1 MVLDMAPQDRLGAYT
16 GLYYLAAQ
24 SSAIAGPIMAGQIIQ
39 IFNNNYG
46 MAFIYGSVTLVIALG
61 FMLPVKRG
69 EAILE
74 S

>member
-1 MVLDMAPQDRLGAYT
+1 
-16 GLYYLAAQ
+16 
-24 SSAIAGPIMAGQIIQ
+24 
-39 IFNNNYG
+39 

>member
-1 MVLDMAPQDRLGAYT
+1 
-16 GLYYLAAQ
+16 
-24 SSAIAGPIMAGQIIQ
+24 MAGQIIE

-46 MAFIYGSVTLVIALG
+46 VGFIYGSITLLIALI

-69 EAILE
+69 EAITD

>member
-1 MVLDMAPQDRLGAYT
+1 MVDMAPQDRLGTYT
-16 GLYYLAAQ
+16 GLYYLASQ
-24 SSAIAGPIMAGQIIQ
+24 SSAIVGPIMAGKIIE

-46 MAFIYGSVTLVIALG
+46 VGFIYGSITLIIALF

-69 EAILE
+69 EALLE